1 MRSLLIVTEQTGVE
15 TEPGTLPA
23 VKVTVHVIP
32 MKSPPVA
39 KGPSVVRNV
48 IYILRTPILLLVV
61 GSLNSQYGQD
71 ITFLLTYSSIADF
84 NSSNYLLN
92 YVLSY

>member
-23 VKVTVHVIP
+23 VKETVHVIP
-32 MKSPPVA
+32 MKSQPVA

-48 IYILRTPILLLVV
+48 VYLLRTPILLL
-61 GSLNSQYGQD
+61 
-71 ITFLLTYSSIADF
+71 
-84 NSSNYLLN
+84 
-92 YVLSY
+92 

>member
-1 MRSLLIVTEQTGVE
+1 MRSLLIATEQTGVE

-23 VKVTVHVIP
+23 VKETVHVIP

-48 IYILRTPILLLVV
+48 V
-61 GSLNSQYGQD
+61 
-71 ITFLLTYSSIADF
+71 
-84 NSSNYLLN
+84 YLLCTRYTHIVVTISSGITEHSLQTRHN
-92 YVLSY
+92 LITYL